1 MKFSLKIFFML
12 GIMLAAAISMAGC
25 ISSETPAS
33 SGNLVLD
40 TPVQYA
46 DVNNISIGYREFGSE
61 TSEPLLISIGYTTLM
76 DDVDPDLISMFAEN
90 YHVYVYDHRGMGHTT
105 RDVEPYQFMQLVDDA
120 DSLIGALGYD
130 KMYIFGH
137 SMGSM
142 ITQHLLIYY
151 PDNISKAVLCSTT
164 FSVNTNETSVLRQ
177 LVENNIANPDTDR
190 GVYLESLAVLSMQS
204 TLPNLSSVHTSTLVI
219 CGTAD
224 PLTPIEDGY
233 IVAGAINGAWFTPFI
248 GANHSVPYQ
257 MGGEIVPLVDLFFQN
272 SEVYTS

>member
-61 TSEPLLISIGYTTLM
+61 TSEPLLIIIGYTTLM

>member
-1 MKFSLKIFFML
+1 ML
-12 GIMLAAAISMAGC
+12 GIMFAAVISAAGC
-25 ISSETPAS
+25 ISPGTQAD

-46 DVNNISIGYREFGSE
+46 DVNNITIGYREFGSE
-61 TSEPLLISIGYTTLM
+61 TAEPLLIIIGYTTLM

-90 YHVYVYDHRGMGHTT
+90 YHVYVYDHRGMGHST

-120 DSLIGALGYD
+120 DSLIWALGYE

-151 PDNISKAVLCSTT
+151 PENVSKAVLCSTT
-164 FSVNTNETSVLRQ
+164 FSVKTNETSVLRQ
-177 LVENNIANPDTDR
+177 LVESNIANPDTDR

-204 TLPNLSSVHTSTLVI
+204 TLANLSSVNIRTLVI

-224 PLTPIEDGY
+224 PLTPVEDGY
-233 IVAGAINGAWFTPFI
+233 TVAGAINGAWFTPFI
-248 GANHSVPYQ
+248 GADYSVPYE
-257 MGGEIVPLVDLFFQN
+257 MKDEIVPLVNLFFQN
-272 SEVYTS
+272 SEVYTP